1 MNMEFNQHIIEYMTH
16 CYSRQL
22 RPKTMHSYEST
33 LRLFERWCK
42 EELGIET
49 VDAVTESTIR
59 HYISDIQQRGKYTF
73 YSNDLTKVTNAPE
86 HRRDYCEAVS
96 TITINNYLR
105 NLRAFFN
112 WLEYECIIK
121 QNPMQRIK
129 LLKSERKA
137 KEYMDDTD
145 FRKLTHSLNKALYPE
160 HRDYAI
166 IMLLMDTGMRL
177 GECSSLL
184 VSDVDMTNLS
194 ISLRAEI
201 TKGRRNR
208 VVFFSPKTETL
219 LRHWL
224 SFKDRHVESDYLFPM
239 KQNGEHITVSAFERN
254 FKVYALYTRP

>member
-112 WLEYECIIK
+112 
-121 QNPMQRIK
+121 
-129 LLKSERKA
+129 SERRGRASGGLA
-137 KEYMDDTD
+137 KMKYGKIKD
-145 FRKLTHSLNKALYPE
+145 LPE
-160 HRDYAI
+160 
-166 IMLLMDTGMRL
+166 
-177 GECSSLL
+177 
-184 VSDVDMTNLS
+184 
-194 ISLRAEI
+194 
-201 TKGRRNR
+201 
-208 VVFFSPKTETL
+208 
-219 LRHWL
+219 
-224 SFKDRHVESDYLFPM
+224 
-239 KQNGEHITVSAFERN
+239 
-254 FKVYALYTRP
+254 

>member
-1 MNMEFNQHIIEYMTH
+1 MGGILPMNKEFNQHIIQYMTH

-49 VDAVTESTIR
+49 VDEITENTIR

-112 WLEYECIIK
+112 WLEYERIIK
-121 QNPMQRIK
+121 QN
-129 LLKSERKA
+129 
-137 KEYMDDTD
+137 Y
-145 FRKLTHSLNKALYPE
+145 
-160 HRDYAI
+160 I
-166 IMLLMDTGMRL
+166 I
-177 GECSSLL
+177 
-184 VSDVDMTNLS
+184 
-194 ISLRAEI
+194 
-201 TKGRRNR
+201 
-208 VVFFSPKTETL
+208 F
-219 LRHWL
+219 
-224 SFKDRHVESDYLFPM
+224 
-239 KQNGEHITVSAFERN
+239 
-254 FKVYALYTRP
+254 

>member
-145 FRKLTHSLNKALYPE
+145 FRKLTRPWPLCGIPVLPSGPSP
-160 HRDYAI
+160 AI
-166 IMLLMDTGMRL
+166 PHL
-177 GECSSLL
+177 
-184 VSDVDMTNLS
+184 
-194 ISLRAEI
+194 
-201 TKGRRNR
+201 
-208 VVFFSPKTETL
+208 
-219 LRHWL
+219 
-224 SFKDRHVESDYLFPM
+224 LFPA
-239 KQNGEHITVSAFERN
+239 NRTLSAAARQ
-254 FKVYALYTRP
+254 RRSP

>member
-112 WLEYECIIK
+112 
-121 QNPMQRIK
+121 
-129 LLKSERKA
+129 
-137 KEYMDDTD
+137 
-145 FRKLTHSLNKALYPE
+145 
-160 HRDYAI
+160 
-166 IMLLMDTGMRL
+166 
-177 GECSSLL
+177 
-184 VSDVDMTNLS
+184 
-194 ISLRAEI
+194 
-201 TKGRRNR
+201 
-208 VVFFSPKTETL
+208 
-219 LRHWL
+219 
-224 SFKDRHVESDYLFPM
+224 
-239 KQNGEHITVSAFERN
+239 
-254 FKVYALYTRP
+254 